1 MDYDLFEMYN
11 LTDEQRDTYITRGRN
26 NSLIAKYNNKA
37 YFHIFENKNEFNRKF
52 EKYLKRDWIDVTTA
66 PKEDVI
72 KFIEKHNTFMA
83 KPIDGGCGKGIEKI
97 ETKNYNSSDELYDY
111 LTDNHNFELE
121 EVIKQNEKVSNIY
134 PGAINTARIV
144 TILKQ

>member
-111 LTDNHNFELE
+111 LTDNHNFT
-121 EVIKQNEKVSNIY
+121 KGQ
-134 PGAINTARIV
+134 
-144 TILKQ
+144 

>member
-52 EKYLKRDWIDVTTA
+52 EKYLK
-66 PKEDVI
+66 K
-72 KFIEKHNTFMA
+72 
-83 KPIDGGCGKGIEKI
+83 
-97 ETKNYNSSDELYDY
+97 
-111 LTDNHNFELE
+111 
-121 EVIKQNEKVSNIY
+121 
-134 PGAINTARIV
+134 
-144 TILKQ
+144 